1 MSRKRERETVKLK
14 VKGLIIDLDGTL
26 VDSRE
31 AYRAALTEAF
41 TSMGIKNFNTKIALE
56 IPRRLEQNKQIDD
69 LIPEG
74 STEKFLSNY
83 LKAYYTLTESKSKAL
98 PGVSEILE
106 ELSKKARLAL
116 LTMRYVPREK
126 VMKELEKF
134 GLAKYFCCIVTALD
148 TPFPKPSPEA
158 LKKCAQHISVKIDEC
173 AVVGDSV
180 TDVKA
185 GKKAGAKTVAVLTG
199 IFSREELENEKPD
212 LILESIN
219 ELPAFLR

>member
-1 MSRKRERETVKLK
+1 VKLK

-31 AYRAALTEAF
+31 AYRAALKKAF
-41 TSMGIKNFNTKIALE
+41 TVMGMKNFNTKIALE
-56 IPRRLEQNKQIDD
+56 IPRRLEQNRQIGD

-74 STEKFLSNY
+74 NTEKFLNTY

-98 PGVSEILE
+98 PGVSETLE
-106 ELSKKARLAL
+106 ELSKKANLAL

-158 LKKCAQHISVKIDEC
+158 LKKCAQKLRVKIDEC

-199 IFSREELENEKPD
+199 IFTREELERGKPD
-212 LILESIN
+212 LILENIN
-219 ELPAFLR
+219 ELPVFLG